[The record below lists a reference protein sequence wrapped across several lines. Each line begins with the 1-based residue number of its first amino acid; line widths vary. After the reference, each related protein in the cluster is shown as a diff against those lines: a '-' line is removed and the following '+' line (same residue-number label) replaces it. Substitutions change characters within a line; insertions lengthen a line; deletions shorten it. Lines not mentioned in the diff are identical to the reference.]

1 MAARQGGYILSHGG
15 KNLTAALLAWQTTA
29 PWGQGRPQF
38 LAVATALLVV
48 NTSTVHHSMI
58 EAARRVAIQV
68 AGVTL
73 AVATAWW
80 LGPTTGSIMAVLA
93 IILAARGRR
102 AFDDRLQVASTALL
116 TLTAAAA
123 VPVRDLAL
131 LALATVTGAIV
142 GTAVHALI
150 LPPVHVSDSRTAV
163 RRLARA
169 TGMLLCDMGRGL
181 RKHQRTS
188 HARVWLSRARRL
200 EEEIAEAQDQVR
212 LAEDSLRW
220 NLRCSVHGPRRPGTG
235 GHALLVLHGISL
247 QVRGIARTLTDTVDA
262 SRDDFRL
269 GQLFT
274 DQYARTL
281 ELAGQAVED
290 LAEVNRTADP
300 EHTEAGK
307 RLRTALDQ
315 AQSWHDSMTELVTHG
330 ALTEPG
336 AWHIYG
342 SLVTDAKRLLS
353 DLDRAGTS
361 EPMTP
366 VTPMTKS
373 ALTTRFPRF

>member
-1 MAARQGGYILSHGG
+1 MVARQGGRILPHGG
-15 KNLTAALLAWQTTA
+15 KNLTAALLAWQASA

-58 EAARRVAIQV
+58 EAAHRVAIHV

-80 LGPTTGSIMAVLA
+80 LGPTAGSIMAVLA
-93 IILAARGRR
+93 VILVARGRR
-102 AFDDRLQVASTALL
+102 AFDDRLQVASTALI

-131 LALATVTGAIV
+131 LALATLTGAVV

-150 LPPVHVSDSRTAV
+150 LPPVHVADSRTAV

-169 TGMLLCDMGRGL
+169 TSLLLRDMGRGL
-181 RKHQRTS
+181 RQHQRTS
-188 HARVWLSRARRL
+188 HARVWLSRARQL
-200 EEEIAEAQDQVR
+200 EEEIAEAQDHVR

-220 NLRCSVHGPRRPGTG
+220 NIRCSVHGPRRPGTG

-247 QVRGIARTLTDTVDA
+247 QVRGIARTLADTVDTP
-262 SRDDFRL
+262 RDDFSL

-281 ELAGQAVED
+281 ELAGQAVEGF
-290 LAEVNRTADP
+290 AEVDGAADP
-300 EHTEAGK
+300 EDADGGK

-315 AQSWHDSMTELVTHG
+315 ARSWHDRMTELVARG

-342 SLVTDAKRLLS
+342 SLVTDAERLLS

-361 EPMTP
+361 DPMAP
-366 VTPMTKS
+366 VTKS
-373 ALTTRFPRF
+373 APTARFPHF